1 MKVALLCKS
10 DTTGG
15 AAVVTFRLMNALRKA
30 GVDARMVVAEKL
42 SDSPFVSVA
51 STPAKRRR
59 AFLLERLCIFIRNGF
74 NRETIFRIDTGA
86 EGAGVCSNP
95 IVKEADIIC
104 LNWVNQGFVSLADIR
119 KLGKMGKKIVWT
131 MHDMWNM
138 TGICHHAGSCM
149 RYRLPD
155 GDCSLCPLL
164 GLSRGRK
171 LSRDTWRRKKRLYAD
186 TPIHFVA
193 VSRWLAALARESTL
207 MQDADIR
214 VIPNAF
220 PICGDFKPH
229 RGEPFRI
236 VFGAARID
244 DPVKGHETL
253 VEATRLL
260 ARRWP
265 EEAARMEL
273 VTFGNMKNPEAL
285 AGIGIKHRH
294 LGVIPPAEIAAVY
307 SGADAVVS
315 TSEWETLPGTLVE
328 GQAWGCVP
336 VALDHGGQSDI
347 IDDGKT
353 GRLVPWSDDREK
365 NALGIAEGI
374 VWALRNRADILD
386 KMRSSV
392 VEKFSEETVAARY
405 LELFRSL

>member
-59 AFLLERLCIFIRNGF
+59 AFLLERLGIFIRNGF
-74 NRETIFRIDTGA
+74 NRETLFRIDTGA
-86 EGAGVCSNP
+86 EGAGVCSDP

-171 LSRDTWRRKKRLYAD
+171 LSLDTWRRKKRLYAD

-294 LGVIPPAEIAAVY
+294 LGVIPPLRSPPFTAGPMPLFPPPNGRLCRARSSRDRPGAACRLP
-307 SGADAVVS
+307 S
-315 TSEWETLPGTLVE
+315 TMAARATSST
-328 GQAWGCVP
+328 
-336 VALDHGGQSDI
+336 
-347 IDDGKT
+347 T
-353 GRLVPWSDDREK
+353 GRPAGLFPGATTAKKCPRHSRRHRM
-365 NALGIAEGI
+365 GIAQSRGY
-374 VWALRNRADILD
+374 
-386 KMRSSV
+386 S
-392 VEKFSEETVAARY
+392 
-405 LELFRSL
+405 

>member
-15 AAVVTFRLMNALRKA
+15 AAVVTLRLMNALRKA

-59 AFLLERLCIFIRNGF
+59 AFLLERLGIFIRNGF
-74 NRETIFRIDTGA
+74 NRETLFRIDTGA
-86 EGAGVCSNP
+86 EGAGVCSDP

-104 LNWVNQGFVSLADIR
+104 LNWVNQGFVSLAEIR

-138 TGICHHAGSCM
+138 TGICHHAGSCR

-164 GLSRGRK
+164 GLSQGHK
-171 LSRDTWRRKKRLYAD
+171 LSRDTWRRKKRLYGEV
-186 TPIHFVA
+186 PIHFVA
-193 VSRWLAALARESTL
+193 VSRWLAVLARESTL

-220 PICGDFKPH
+220 PIGGDFKPH

-260 ARRWP
+260 ARQWP

-307 SGADAVVS
+307 GSADAVVS

-336 VALDHGGQSDI
+336 VALDHGGQGDI
-347 IDDGKT
+347 IDDRKT
-353 GRLVPWSDDREK
+353 GRLVLWSDDREK

-374 VWALRNRADILD
+374 VWAMRNRADILD

>member
-59 AFLLERLCIFIRNGF
+59 AFLLERLGIFIRNGF
-74 NRETIFRIDTGA
+74 NRETLFRIDTGA

-164 GLSRGRK
+164 GLSHGRK

-253 VEATRLL
+253 VGATRLL

-353 GRLVPWSDDREK
+353 GRLVPWSDYREK